1 MIACEPGLSRW
12 KHAIDFYTALTQ
24 ITSGRMFPLLMAD
37 KLGDFIVGTAIETI
51 ETEKLISEFEQ
62 VIVDDVYNND
72 KPVDAVVGNL
82 QDFIKAKGI
91 KINSVV
97 VEDVYSPSATAASNV
112 NTWFN
117 ASRLQQAREFVY
129 EVIQNTTLWSSS
141 HSSVPLG

>member
-1 MIACEPGLSRW
+1 
-12 KHAIDFYTALTQ
+12 
-24 ITSGRMFPLLMAD
+24 MFPLLMAD

-72 KPVDAVVGNL
+72 KPVEAVVGNL

-97 VEDVYSPSATAASNV
+97 VEDVYTPSATAAANV
-112 NTWFN
+112 NTWFT
-117 ASRLQQAREFVY
+117 ASRLERARELVY
-129 EVIQNTTLWSSS
+129 EVMKNTL
-141 HSSVPLG
+141 L